1 MGLVILRA
9 NLLSKRIV
17 LLRWNAMKTTKNQI
31 GGQSVQDPR
40 KRKPTP
46 PSIGVNKSSTKLT
59 GKIKKSADKEKNAG
73 VLPFSPVQPLGH
85 HLAKHASFLQETAKL
100 PRTELSTHHLH
111 PSMKIKL
118 QLFPI
123 NEDTRI
129 KLEKDGYNPFL
140 ELTLRARKKIS
151 SVITHIDTKWGSSSI
166 ATGKLILVPYSTTV
180 DKVASGKRW
189 TLDDISVTAGDVYA
203 AMDSP
208 AVFRLRYAWFS
219 SHEEAC
225 LGSEG
230 VNDFATTSEVT
241 PDLMKELERTSE
253 VIEKPNDVGDEADE
267 IVTDQC
273 MDAFAN
279 QLDGEKMDNGIG
291 ESIVTCD
298 NNLTIGTG
306 QLLPWDD
313 SILNLSI
320 GGFISELS
328 LLGMT
333 DGRSMKS
340 TQNQQGLNQNQ
351 LISDISIGGLLN
363 EASLQGKAHTKKS
376 ALKIRKSA
384 EQEDVGKGS
393 QFPWDDSLTNLSIG
407 GLLSEASLQEKIQSQ
422 PAKPLLHESQSS
434 ILDAEQT
441 CHAFSYQ
448 KSSLTKSNLTSGGS
462 GIPGSCG
469 HDSSLNSTK
478 VSSCPEESMTNYQP
492 GARLHSEDSFSG
504 LTGIKWNDSLGPF
517 DVGSSTFS
525 QPVFGGDSIS
535 FSKLIR

>member
-1 MGLVILRA
+1 
-9 NLLSKRIV
+9 
-17 LLRWNAMKTTKNQI
+17 MKDTKNHRR
-31 GGQSVQDPR
+31 GGPSVNDPL

-46 PSIGVNKSSTKLT
+46 STKLT
-59 GKIKKSADKEKNAG
+59 AKFKKSA
-73 VLPFSPVQPLGH
+73 
-85 HLAKHASFLQETAKL
+85 ETS
-100 PRTELSTHHLH
+100 ELTKTKVPTHHLH
-111 PSMKIKL
+111 PSTKIKL

-166 ATGKLILVPYSTTV
+166 ATGKLVLVPYSMTV
-180 DKVASGKRW
+180 DRVASENRW
-189 TLDDISVTAGDVYA
+189 TLNDISVTAGDVYA

-208 AVFRLRYAWFS
+208 AVFRLRYGWFS
-219 SHEEAC
+219 GLESTCLEAC
-225 LGSEG
+225 LGSED
-230 VNDFATTSEVT
+230 VNDFATASEVT

-253 VIEKPNDVGDEADE
+253 DVEKPNHLGDAVDE
-267 IVTDQC
+267 IVPDQC
-273 MDAFAN
+273 MDVFAN
-279 QLDGEKMDNGIG
+279 HLDCEKTDNVIG

-298 NNLTIGTG
+298 NNLTTGTG

-328 LLGMT
+328 LQGMT
-333 DGRSMKS
+333 NGRSMKS
-340 TQNQQGLNQNQ
+340 TQNQQGLHQIQ

-363 EASLQGKAHTKKS
+363 EASLQGKTHNNKLALKSSKS
-376 ALKIRKSA
+376 AV
-384 EQEDVGKGS
+384 QEDVGRGS
-393 QFPWDDSLTNLSIG
+393 QFSWDDGLTNLSIG

-422 PAKPLLHESQSS
+422 PAKQLLRESQLS

-448 KSSLTKSNLTSGGS
+448 KSSLPESNLTSKGS
-462 GIPGSCG
+462 GMPGSSG
-469 HDSSLNSTK
+469 HNASLNSTK
-478 VSSCPEESMTNYQP
+478 VSSCPEESKTDYQP
-492 GARLHSEDSFSG
+492 GSRLHSEDSFSG

-517 DVGSSTFS
+517 DVGTSTLS
-525 QPVFGGDSIS
+525 QSLFGGDSIS
-535 FSKLIR
+535 FSNLIR